1 MFCLP
6 LSVPTSSF
14 GRVDGAQLVHA
25 LGRGNRGGGR
35 LVHHRRPG
43 RGAAGEEL
51 RRVWT
56 LAPRHTSTT
65 PQTHLAAAQYRADST
80 TDQAGLRSPHQ
91 RAAAP
96 PPHNTQSQAATSH
109 AARWQPSPSLVMW
122 FWFVSTPSRSAAPRH
137 GRCALLVAKLPV
149 WSLCRIVLFYSLLI
163 LR

>member
-1 MFCLP
+1 MFRLP
-6 LSVPTSSF
+6 LPVPTSSF
-14 GRVDGAQLVHA
+14 GCVDGAQLVHA
-25 LGRGNRGGGR
+25 LGRRNSGGGR

-65 PQTHLAAAQYRADST
+65 PTHLAAAQDRADST
-80 TDQAGLRSPHQ
+80 TDRAGLRSPHH

-96 PPHNTQSQAATSH
+96 PPHSSQSEAATSH
-109 AARWQPSPSLVMW
+109 DARWQPSPSLVMW
-122 FWFVSTPSRSAAPRH
+122 FWFVSTPSRSAAPH
-137 GRCALLVAKLPV
+137 HCRCALLVAKLPV
-149 WSLCRIVLFYSLLI
+149 WSLCQIVLFYSSVI